1 MSLRLEHPDL
11 LWYFPLKRPP
21 SRGSRER
28 DQEALEEARLELLA
42 QRRETPLRPSYSDDP
57 VGLHLGTVRN
67 LRREAARSPGMARR
81 RVFVVADAEELVAQ
95 DSSPQAANALLKV
108 LEEPPAD
115 AWFILTSS
123 EPGRV
128 LPTIRSRATSLY
140 VGSLKPSQV
149 KQFLLRH
156 CDVSPEEAAK
166 AASLS
171 EGSIGRALG
180 LLPADGEPGP
190 LERIRQDAFH
200 LLSAAVAGEP
210 GARFAQ
216 ALSYPPA
223 GARGLQELMSFLES
237 WLRDLAATAT
247 DAKASP
253 LNEGADAWLT
263 KTVEELRIDPL
274 RAARSLGR
282 VEEARRAAAANANPQ
297 LLLNRLLADLHHELS
312 GTPAPTAT

>member
-28 DQEALEEARLELLA
+28 DQEALEEARLEILA
-42 QRRETPLRPSYSDDP
+42 QRRETPLRPSCSDDP

-81 RVFVVADAEELVAQ
+81 RAFVVADAEELVAQ
-95 DSSPQAANALLKV
+95 DSSPQAANALLKI
-108 LEEPPAD
+108 LEEPPSD

-140 VGSLKPSQV
+140 VGALKPSQV
-149 KQFLLRH
+149 EQFLLHHR
-156 CDVSPEEAAK
+156 DASPEEAAK

-180 LLPADGEPGP
+180 LLPVEEEPGP

-200 LLSAAVAGEP
+200 LLSAAVTGEP

-223 GARGLQELMSFLES
+223 GARGLQELLSFLET

-253 LNEGADAWLT
+253 LNEDARAWLI
-263 KTVEELRIDPL
+263 KTVEERDIDPL
-274 RAARSLGR
+274 RAARSLGH
-282 VEEARRAAAANANPQ
+282 VEQARRAAAANVNPQ
-297 LLLNRLLADLHHELS
+297 LLVNRLLADLHHELS
-312 GTPAPTAT
+312 GTPAPSAT